1 VLVVVRPGLVSAVR
15 LAQEGRDVLAVEDWA
30 EIRRLHLAE
39 DLAIK
44 EVARRLGVAR
54 NTVRQA
60 VRSAEPPRF
69 HRRPRPSAVDA
80 YEPAIRQL
88 LGEHPRMPAT
98 VIAQRIGWPGGITV
112 LKQRVATLRPLY
124 VPPDPCQRTDYQ
136 PGELAQWDLWFP
148 PVDIP
153 LGWGQTGRL
162 PVLVGVSGYSRWLV
176 ARMLPS
182 RQAHDL
188 LLGHLACLVALGG
201 LPRAGVYDNEA
212 AIGRWHGGRVQ
223 LTEAFQRFRG
233 TLGMGTIVCKP
244 RDPEAKGLVER
255 ANRYLATSFLPGRAF
270 TGVTDFNLQL
280 TVWLELANRR
290 RHRTLG
296 CRPADRIAEDRAA
309 MRRLPPLLPDPALR
323 CSALVHRD
331 HYLRIGSCDYSVHPR
346 AIGRRVEVRV
356 DLDWVTAT
364 MDGMEVARHRRSL
377 AAHRT
382 ITDPAHVRARQALR
396 TRHRAQAARPAA
408 PAQLEV
414 AERDLAVYD
423 RLFDLEQLD
432 ANVEVG

>member
-1 VLVVVRPGLVSAVR
+1 M
-15 LAQEGRDVLAVEDWA
+15 LAVEDWA

-39 DLAIK
+39 GVSLK
-44 EVARRLGVAR
+44 EVARRMGVAR

-60 VRSAEPPRF
+60 VRSSEPPRF
-69 HRRPRPSAVDA
+69 HRQPRPSAVDA

-98 VIAQRIGWPGGITV
+98 VIAQRVGWPGGITV
-112 LKQRVATLRPLY
+112 LKERVAELRPLY

-148 PVDIP
+148 PIDIP
-153 LGWGQTGRL
+153 LGYEQTGRL

-182 RQAHDL
+182 RAAHDL

-201 LPRAGVYDNEA
+201 VPRAGVYDNEA
-212 AIGRWHGGRVQ
+212 AIGCWRGGRVQ
-223 LTEAFQRFRG
+223 LTDAFQRFRG
-233 TLGMGTIVCKP
+233 QLGMGAIVCKP

-255 ANRYLATSFLPGRAF
+255 ANRYLETSFLPGRSF
-270 TGVTDFNLQL
+270 TSIHDFNLQL

-290 RHRTLG
+290 WHRRLG
-296 CRPADRIAEDRAA
+296 CRPADRIAEDRAV
-309 MRRLPPLLPDPALR
+309 MRRLPPVLPDPALR
-323 CSALVHRD
+323 TSTLVRRD

-346 AIGRRVEVRV
+346 AIGHRVEIRV

-364 MDGMEVARHRRSL
+364 MDGIQVARHRRSL

-382 ITDPAHVRARQALR
+382 ITDPAHAQAGQALR
-396 TRHRAQAARPAA
+396 ARHRQVMTRPAS

-432 ANVEVG
+432 ATVKVVG